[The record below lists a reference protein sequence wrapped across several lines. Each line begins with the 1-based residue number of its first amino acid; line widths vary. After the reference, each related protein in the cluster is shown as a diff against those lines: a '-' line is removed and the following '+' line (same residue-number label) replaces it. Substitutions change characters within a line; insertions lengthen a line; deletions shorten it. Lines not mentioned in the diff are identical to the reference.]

1 VGNLIV
7 LTKGD
12 RVPPNLRVIDAVELS
27 VDESS
32 LTGM

>member
-1 VGNLIV
+1 VGNLVV

-12 RVPPNLRVIDAVELS
+12 RVLANLRVIDGVELS

>member
-1 VGNLIV
+1 VGNLVV

-12 RVPPNLRVIDAVELS
+12 RVPANLRVIDGVKLS
-27 VDESS
+27 VNESS

>member
-1 VGNLIV
+1 VGNLVV

-12 RVPPNLRVIDAVELS
+12 RVPVNLRVIDRVELS